1 MLAPSILARGGFTP
15 FFLHRLFTSCGQL
28 GSLSAYIAIIALTG
42 APPSGVVSQQLRSTS
57 MCDTGLPGL
66 QRGFVVGQVYGTA
79 AGGKVGFAIV
89 GDDYVVNCVRIE
101 KSSAIITKLVVHYCF
116 DPSLRVSERSDMMRD
131 KD

>member
-1 MLAPSILARGGFTP
+1 MLALSILARGGFTP

-28 GSLSAYIAIIALTG
+28 GTLSAYIAIIALTG

-66 QRGFVVGQVYGTA
+66 QPGFVVGQVYGTA

-89 GDDYVVNCVRIE
+89 GGDYVVNCVRIVSRVL
-101 KSSAIITKLVVHYCF
+101 SSRNRLCIIA
-116 DPSLRVSERSDMMRD
+116 SIRVSERSDMMRD

>member
-1 MLAPSILARGGFTP
+1 MLALSILARGGFTP
-15 FFLHRLFTSCGQL
+15 FFLHRFFTSCGQL
-28 GSLSAYIAIIALTG
+28 GTLSAYIAIIALTG

-66 QRGFVVGQVYGTA
+66 QPGFVVGQVYGTA

-89 GDDYVVNCVRIE
+89 GDDYVVNCVRIVSRVL
-101 KSSAIITKLVVHYCF
+101 SSRNRLCIIA
-116 DPSLRVSERSDMMRD
+116 SIRVSERSDMMRD